1 MLLVGF
7 VPDSELLTV
16 RSGLIP
22 VRVLGHAW
30 SVQHC
35 CPVPLSVAPIVAN
48 SVLPAHRTSLRIE
61 TRDHL
66 VLRGELATPTWCDP
80 VATLVCVHPLTSEG
94 GCMESHVLR
103 KMAWRLPALA
113 GLAVLRFNMRGA
125 GAGAM
130 RSEGEFESAQ
140 GEGLDLGAVLARV
153 TQLGLPEPWLVGW
166 SFGTDVI
173 LKFGARAPVA
183 GAVLLSPP
191 LRFAEGADLARWADS
206 DLPVVAVVPEHDDYL
221 PPAPARTAF
230 AAIGQADVVS
240 VQGAGHLWVG
250 ERYVQEVLNQI
261 VRVVAP
267 VAYPLPQEWNGPMT
281 RWSDL

>member
-1 MLLVGF
+1 MVQGW
-7 VPDSELLTV
+7 
-16 RSGLIP
+16 SGKYRCP
-22 VRVLGHAW
+22 VR
-30 SVQHC
+30 
-35 CPVPLSVAPIVAN
+35 LSVAPIVAN
-48 SVLPAHRTSLRIE
+48 SVLPAHRTPLGIE
-61 TRDHL
+61 TRDQI

-80 VATLVCVHPLTSEG
+80 VATLVCVHPLTIEG
-94 GCMESHVLR
+94 GSMESHVLR
-103 KMAWRLPALA
+103 KLAWRLPALA

-125 GAGAM
+125 GTGAM
-130 RSEGEFESAQ
+130 RSEGEFDSAQ

-166 SFGTDVI
+166 SFGTDVV
-173 LKFGARAPVA
+173 LKFGARSPVA

-191 LRFAEGADLARWADS
+191 LRFAEAADLSRWAAT
-206 DLPVVAVVPEHDDYL
+206 DLPLVAVVPEHDDYL
-221 PPAPARTAF
+221 KPEPARAAF
-230 AAIGQADVVS
+230 ATIPQAKVVA

-267 VAYPLPQEWNGPMT
+267 VAYPLPREWNGPMT